1 MGGAAGK
8 NGPKVVTIT
17 EVKKVPAAASKY
29 TVPPEALA
37 IAKEPAT
44 RGGPGDGEA
53 TAPSSQNSAAAPSGT
68 ATELPSKRGS
78 WTEVYGHMQE
88 IHKAQESDA
97 DVDALR
103 KVPEALN
110 EVPKEISR
118 QRSRLGSL
126 LLCQPCA
133 DDGNYAR
140 LNIVEPEGHKVGKE
154 LSDAAQRILNCIEIR
169 KKYIAT
175 EAEHVEP
182 PNVSYITKDSGKQ
195 QLASMLGGFDGDCA
209 LSQRQNGKKIS
220 WDIYKVKPPTLDPSL
235 SVTFEDGIYLGH
247 DAAGTVIGQHTS
259 VEEFCHD
266 YVYVLQTMNDRSCI
280 SLCNPRL
287 YELDLKFDLYAHR
300 NATREAECQ
309 KHGGRDWY
317 QIRKVDTHIH
327 HSACFSQRRLMH
339 FIRVKMRTE
348 ADTVVLREGDQEKTL
363 KEVLGGVGI
372 DDIQVANADA
382 LCCMASMGCG
392 QSDTFGRFDR
402 FNSKYNPFG
411 NKVLRDIFMKSD
423 NYIEGRFLG
432 ELTKQ
437 VMHDIAAQKFV
448 NVEWRI
454 SIYGRKKEEWAKL
467 ARWFRTNHLQC
478 PQVRW
483 LIQVPRLYPLFKKI
497 GAITNFAD
505 MLANIF
511 EPLFEATIDPET
523 HEDLFYLLQQVVG
536 FDSVDD
542 ESQSTHMTLKDYP
555 KPRDWDSD
563 SNPPYTYWMYYMY
576 ANIRSLNALRKSR
589 GLSTFRFRPHCGEA
603 GNVSHMCSGFM
614 LADNISHGVQLRNSP
629 VLQYLY
635 YLCQVGLAV
644 SPLSNDILFIPLQE
658 SPFGTFFKRGLNVS
672 LSTDDP
678 LIIHLTEDAL
688 IEEYVV
694 AARTFRLS
702 MTDMCEI
709 ARNSVLQSGFEK
721 AFKHWWIGGMEEDEG
736 DVEKQEK
743 SNVPA
748 MRLQFR
754 ADNLQSE
761 MDMLRRAAKECN

>member
-8 NGPKVVTIT
+8 NKGPTVVTIT
-17 EVKKVPAAASKY
+17 EVKKVPAAANKY
-29 TVPPEALA
+29 IVPPEAQPKPLLSA
-37 IAKEPAT
+37 TESAT
-44 RGGPGDGEA
+44 RDRAGDHEVS
-53 TAPSSQNSAAAPSGT
+53 APSSPQSTAAPTGP
-68 ATELPSKRGS
+68 PSLQGS
-78 WTEVYGHMQE
+78 WREVYDHMME
-88 IHKAQESDA
+88 IHKAQDADA
-97 DVDALR
+97 DVDALNEAR
-103 KVPEALN
+103 KA
-110 EVPKEISR
+110 EIRPSADV
-118 QRSRLGSL
+118 S
-126 LLCQPCA
+126 QPCSA
-133 DDGNYAR
+133 DGIYAR
-140 LNIVEPEGHKVGKE
+140 LSIVEPEGHKVGQE
-154 LSDAAQRILNCIEIR
+154 LSNAAQRILNCIEIR
-169 KKYIAT
+169 KKYIAD

-182 PNVSYITKDSGKQ
+182 ETISYIPKDMRKMS
-195 QLASMLGGFDGDCA
+195 LASMLGGFDGDCA
-209 LSQRQNGKKIS
+209 LSQRESGKKIQ
-220 WDIYKVKPPTLDPSL
+220 WDIYKAKPPALDSSL
-235 SVTFEDGIYLGH
+235 SITFEDGIFKGR
-247 DAAGTVIGQHTS
+247 DAAGTVIGQYTS

-266 YVYVLQTMNDRSCI
+266 YVYVLQTMNDRSCA

-287 YELDLKFDLYAHR
+287 SELDLKFDLYTHR
-300 NATREAECQ
+300 NANREAESQ

-339 FIRVKMRTE
+339 FIRVKMRDE
-348 ADTVVLREGDQEKTL
+348 PGTVVMKEGEQEKTL
-363 KEVLGGVGI
+363 MEILGGAGLDEVK
-372 DDIQVANADA
+372 VASVDA
-382 LCCMASMGCG
+382 LCCMASMGNG

-411 NKVLRDIFMKSD
+411 NKVLRDIFLKSD
-423 NYIEGRFLG
+423 NYMEGRFLG
-432 ELTKQ
+432 ELTKE

-454 SIYGRKKEEWAKL
+454 SIYGRQKEEWQKL
-467 ARWFRTNHLQC
+467 AKWFRTNELHC

-511 EPLFEATIDPET
+511 EPLFEATVDPET

-542 ESQSTHMTLKDYP
+542 ESQGTHMTLKEYP
-555 KPRDWDSD
+555 KPQDWVSN
-563 SNPPYTYWMYYMY
+563 SNPPYTYWMYYMH

-603 GNVSHMCSGFM
+603 GNVSHLCSGFM
-614 LADNISHGVQLRNSP
+614 LADSICHGVQLMHSP

-635 YLCQVGLAV
+635 YVCQVGLAV
-644 SPLSNDILFIPLQE
+644 SPLSNDILFVPLQE
-658 SPFGTFFKRGLNVS
+658 SPFGAFFKRGLNVS

-721 AFKHWWIGGMEEDEG
+721 AFKHWWVGGMEEFES
-736 DVEKQEK
+736 EAQKQEK

-761 MDMLRRAAKECN
+761 MDMLRKAASECN